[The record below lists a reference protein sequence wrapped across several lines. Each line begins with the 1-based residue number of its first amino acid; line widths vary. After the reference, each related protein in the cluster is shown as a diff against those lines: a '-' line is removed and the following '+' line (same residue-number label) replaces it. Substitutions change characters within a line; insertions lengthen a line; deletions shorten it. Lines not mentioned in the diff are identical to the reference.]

1 MNLPGRGQFIRSGI
15 ALNLLDFRSHFWTVF
30 PFFGCTSAQIPLKA
44 KFLIVSI
51 NILTSVSLLK
61 VVVPGAVNYLYAQ

>member
-1 MNLPGRGQFIRSGI
+1 MRPGI

-30 PFFGCTSAQIPLKA
+30 PFFSVVQCTSAQIPLKA